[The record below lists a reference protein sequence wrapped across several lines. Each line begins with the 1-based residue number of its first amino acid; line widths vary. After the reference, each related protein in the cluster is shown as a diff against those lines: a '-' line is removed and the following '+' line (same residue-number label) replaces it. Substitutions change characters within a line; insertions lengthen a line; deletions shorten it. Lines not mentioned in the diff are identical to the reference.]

1 MKKLIYLL
9 SLLILSSCVDKPGIT
24 KNDLVKKYVIDSIT
38 KNPQIYF
45 MDYDPSYYVHLSS
58 GDKFTTKRK
67 DIYKVGDSIT
77 YVYKDYQL
85 KNH

>member
-1 MKKLIYLL
+1 
-9 SLLILSSCVDKPGIT
+9 
-24 KNDLVKKYVIDSIT
+24 
-38 KNPQIYF
+38 

-77 YVYKDYQL
+77 YVYKDYRL